1 MMTAALIVCIA
12 LLAIVTAVAIRQKR
26 RYDRSLRKI
35 RYMFDSIACAR
46 SAICSIPSRI
56 LTMPSVFL

>member
-35 RYMFDSIACAR
+35 RYMFDSIKNLDYA
-46 SAICSIPSRI
+46 
-56 LTMPSVFL
+56 